1 MRIYKAKDYEEMSQK
16 AANIIAAQVVLKPE
30 CVLGLATGIY
40 AHRYLQP
47 SGREIRQRATWI
59 SPKSPL

>member
-30 CVLGLATGIY
+30 CVLGLL
-40 AHRYLQP
+40 RDLRPSVLQP
-47 SGREIRQRATWI
+47 PGREI
-59 SPKSPL
+59 

>member
-16 AANIIAAQVVLKPE
+16 AANIIARSGGVKAGVRAGA
-30 CVLGLATGIY
+30 CYGIY

-47 SGREIRQRATWI
+47 AW
-59 SPKSPL
+59 